1 MSTKHLFVS
10 FHIRNKSEAG
20 AVKYVL
26 SLQYFFTDGS
36 KAVLLSWICFC
47 YLCFMSVVLTCL
59 LLAVTCLERAYLLAL
74 LYAMFSCV
82 FFTFLYSVL
91 GQVWYLILSI

>member
-10 FHIRNKSEAG
+10 IHIRNKSEAG

-36 KAVLLSWICFC
+36 KAVLLSWIFFLLFVFHVCRAD
-47 YLCFMSVVLTCL
+47 LSITCSHL
-59 LLAVTCLERAYLLAL
+59 LRKGLPLGSFVCDVFLR
-74 LYAMFSCV
+74 